1 MVNNEAMINNEANNE
16 YIIKIPLEEIGNYT
30 TFLEINYNPLNLAIE
45 HVNTSNNYII
55 WKHQLSDKVVPL
67 SIEKREANKYRS
79 IWLMEIEN
87 IIIPYLSFSKDNYL
101 LEDLNEYVSIKDD
114 SNIPNW
120 IGKLLNNMVLFNQS
134 VKKIKLDK
142 LKPQLIEEYSE
153 RLQL

>member
-1 MVNNEAMINNEANNE
+1 MINNEANNE

-67 SIEKREANKYRS
+67 SIKKREANANKYRS

-87 IIIPYLSFSKDNYL
+87 IIIPYSSSSKDNYL
-101 LEDLNEYVSIKDD
+101 LDDLNEYVSIKDD
-114 SNIPNW
+114 RNIPNW

-142 LKPQLIEEYSE
+142 LKPQLVEAYSE

>member
-1 MVNNEAMINNEANNE
+1 MVNNE

-67 SIEKREANKYRS
+67 SIEKREANANKYRS

-87 IIIPYLSFSKDNYL
+87 IIIPYSSASKDNYL
-101 LEDLNEYVSIKDD
+101 LDDLNEYVSIKDD
-114 SNIPNW
+114 RNIPNW
-120 IGKLLNNMVLFNQS
+120 IGKLLNNRVLFNQS

-142 LKPQLIEEYSE
+142 LKPQLIEAYSE

>member
-1 MVNNEAMINNEANNE
+1 MVNTETNNE
-16 YIIKIPLEEIGNYT
+16 YIIKIPLEEISNYT

-45 HVNTSNNYII
+45 HVNTSNNYLI

-101 LEDLNEYVSIKDD
+101 LEDLNEYVSIKNNR
-114 SNIPNW
+114 NIPNW
-120 IGKLLNNMVLFNQS
+120 IGKLLNNMDLFNQS

-142 LKPQLIEEYSE
+142 LKHQLVKNYSE

>member
-1 MVNNEAMINNEANNE
+1 MVNNNENE
-16 YIIKIPLEEIGNYT
+16 DYIIKIPLEEIGNYT

-67 SIEKREANKYRS
+67 SIEKREANANKYRS

-87 IIIPYLSFSKDNYL
+87 IIIPYSSSSKDNYL

-114 SNIPNW
+114 RNIPNW

-142 LKPQLIEEYSE
+142 LKPQLVEEYSE

>member
-1 MVNNEAMINNEANNE
+1 MVNNEANKE

-67 SIEKREANKYRS
+67 SIEKREANANKYRS

-87 IIIPYLSFSKDNYL
+87 IIIPYSSASKDNYL

-114 SNIPNW
+114 RNIPNW

-142 LKPQLIEEYSE
+142 LKPQLVKEYSE

>member
-1 MVNNEAMINNEANNE
+1 MVNNNENE
-16 YIIKIPLEEIGNYT
+16 DYIIKIPLEEIGNYT

-67 SIEKREANKYRS
+67 SIEKREANANKYRS

-87 IIIPYLSFSKDNYL
+87 IIIPYSSSSKDNYL

-114 SNIPNW
+114 RNIPNW

-134 VKKIKLDK
+134 IKKIKLDK
-142 LKPQLIEEYSE
+142 LKPQLVEAYSE

>member
-1 MVNNEAMINNEANNE
+1 MLIMVNNE

-45 HVNTSNNYII
+45 QVNTSNNYII
-55 WKHQLSDKVVPL
+55 WKHQLSDKIVPL
-67 SIEKREANKYRS
+67 SIKKREANKYWS

-87 IIIPYLSFSKDNYL
+87 IIIPYSSASKDNYL
-101 LEDLNEYVSIKDD
+101 LEDLNEYVSIKNNR
-114 SNIPNW
+114 NIPNW
-120 IGKLLNNMVLFNQS
+120 IGKLLNNMDLFNQS

-142 LKPQLIEEYSE
+142 LKHQLVKDYSE